1 MTVHI
6 IKEEVHMRRIT
17 PAAFVFL
24 LVNAVQGGAQTPPA
38 AAAAPPDAVT
48 GNVTVGLALTSGNK
62 DTTTFN
68 AGYEFKY
75 DPKTKNVVKSTGL
88 FLYGKSDSELTA
100 EQYGLVFRDEYSL
113 SPRAFV
119 FGEFRYLHDKFK
131 GIDYLLSPTG
141 GAGYKL
147 VDAPAT
153 SLAVSAGVGA
163 VSEKDTGFDLS
174 TTGAVTFDEKLAHKL
189 SATATVGQTFAALWK
204 TSDFGDALYGFG
216 VNLAATVTG
225 RAQLT
230 VELRDTYKVKP
241 PDPTLKKNDVTLIMG
256 AVYKF

>member
-1 MTVHI
+1 VRTSI
-6 IKEEVHMRRIT
+6 AT
-17 PAAFVFL
+17 AFAVL
-24 LVNAVQGGAQTPPA
+24 LLNAVPGGAQTPA
-38 AAAAPPDAVT
+38 AGSTPPDPMT
-48 GNVTVGLALTSGNK
+48 GNVTFGLALTSGNK

-88 FLYGKSDSELTA
+88 FLYGKSDGELTA
-100 EQYGLVFRDEYSL
+100 EQYGLMFRDEYSV

-119 FGEFRYLHDKFK
+119 YGEFRYLHDKFK

-147 VDAPAT
+147 VDVPKT
-153 SLAVSAGVGA
+153 SLAVSAGVGF
-163 VSEKDTGFDLS
+163 VSEKDTGFDL
-174 TTGAVTFDEKLAHKL
+174 TTDGAVTFDEKLTHKL
-189 SATATVGQTFAALWK
+189 SDTATVGQTFAALWK

-216 VNLAATVTG
+216 VNLAATITSH
-225 RAQLT
+225 ALLT

-256 AVYKF
+256 ASYKF